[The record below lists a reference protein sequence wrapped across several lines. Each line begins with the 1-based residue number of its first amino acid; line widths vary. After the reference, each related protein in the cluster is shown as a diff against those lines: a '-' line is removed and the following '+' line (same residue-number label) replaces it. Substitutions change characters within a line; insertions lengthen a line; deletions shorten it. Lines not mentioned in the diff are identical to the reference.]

1 MASMK
6 QDELKE
12 YEASCQALQQG
23 KRSLLLSTLSEAG
36 LPEISYAPYWRN
48 EQCEFCIFVSRL
60 AAHTMNLLANPVCSV
75 LFIEDE
81 TESRNLFA
89 RERLSYRCEV
99 EEAHTD
105 SVEYGSTLDSMEA
118 HLGATIP
125 LLRGLPDF
133 HLFKLKPQS
142 GSYVVGF
149 GKAFEVDPVDNSLSH
164 LNVDRLKG

>member
-6 QDELKE
+6 QDELRE
-12 YEASCQALQQG
+12 YAASCRALQQG
-23 KRSLLLSTLSEAG
+23 KRSLLLSTLAETG
-36 LPEISYAPYWRN
+36 LPDISYAPYWRN
-48 EQCEFCIFVSRL
+48 DQGEFCIFVSRL

-99 EEAHTD
+99 EEAHAN
-105 SVEYGSTLDSMEA
+105 SAGYESTLDSMEA
-118 HLGATIP
+118 HLGSTIQ

-133 HLFKLKPQS
+133 HLFKLNPQS

-164 LNVDRLKG
+164 LNVDRFKG

>member
-12 YEASCQALQQG
+12 YAASCQALQQG

-36 LPEISYAPYWRN
+36 LPDISYAPYWQN
-48 EQCEFCIFVSRL
+48 EQGEFCIFVSRL

-105 SVEYGSTLDSMEA
+105 SAGYVSTLDSMEA
-118 HLGATIP
+118 HLGSTIQ

-133 HLFKLKPQS
+133 HLFKLKPQR

-164 LNVDRLKG
+164 LNVDRLKR